1 MSSHRDH
8 RSHHGHGNA
17 APPRRLAGRHAFKLF
32 ILNAVL
38 FLACSAF
45 AGLII
50 KDYLPTPG
58 EPKVLAALFVVPLV
72 MAAIATVVHVLAD
85 RWTSVDD
92 MAERFSR

>member
-1 MSSHRDH
+1 MGS
-8 RSHHGHGNA
+8 
-17 APPRRLAGRHAFKLF
+17 RHALKLF

-58 EPKVLAALFVVPLV
+58 EPKVLAALLLVPLV
-72 MAAIATVVHVLAD
+72 MAVVATVVHMKTH

-92 MAERFSR
+92 MAERFTK